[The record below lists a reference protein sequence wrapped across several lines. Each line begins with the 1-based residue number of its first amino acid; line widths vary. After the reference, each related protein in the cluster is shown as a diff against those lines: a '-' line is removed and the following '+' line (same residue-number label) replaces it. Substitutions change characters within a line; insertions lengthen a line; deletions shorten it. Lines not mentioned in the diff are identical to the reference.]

1 MNGVYS
7 PIYDIAQVSL
17 DQLVNS
23 IAVEFERIEQ
33 GPPSGV
39 VLSEDPC
46 SREKVERDGR
56 SVPL

>member
-1 MNGVYS
+1 MNDVYS

-33 GPPSGV
+33 GPPRGTHF
-39 VLSEDPC
+39 SEV
-46 SREKVERDGR
+46 SRW
-56 SVPL
+56 